1 MKNKTPM
8 AFLLHKNMSQHQEWV
23 QDMIHLLQMKTRNMD
38 PDACLRNFPHS
49 NCTSQEIIMMIIYL
63 HKFIVM
69 TLIWLFFKVSRAV
82 SVAPAPRAVENN
94 GTMHRSIK
102 RSRILS
108 TMLKKTRRY
117 GSESSIGLVV
127 KTLRN
132 SVKID

>member
-8 AFLLHKNMSQHQEWV
+8 AFLLHKNMLQHQEWV
-23 QDMIHLLQMKTRNMD
+23 QDTIHLLQMKTRNMD

-49 NCTSQEIIMMIIYL
+49 NCTSREIIMMIIYL

-69 TLIWLFFKVSRAV
+69 TLIWLFKVSRVV
-82 SVAPAPRAVENN
+82 SVAPAPRAAENN

-102 RSRILS
+102 RSRISS

-117 GSESSIGLVV
+117 GSESSIGLVI
-127 KTLRN
+127 KTLRS
-132 SVKID
+132 SVKKD